1 MLLQEKQIKLKDG
14 RTAVLRSPRE
24 EDAKALVDYMRTTA
38 EETDFL
44 IRCPEE
50 CDLTEEQER
59 QWIRGVRESGSCCA
73 IVCEVDGQ
81 LAGNCEVRFHERIKL
96 RHRGVIGIALLKA
109 YWGLGIGS
117 AMFEQMICIAK
128 DREGVRQLELE
139 FAEGNHRA
147 KALYEKM
154 GFAVVGFKPDAIR
167 LKDGTMLK
175 EFHMVK
181 RL

>member
-73 IVCEVDGQ
+73 IVCEVEGQ

-128 DREGVRQLELE
+128 DREGVRQL
-139 FAEGNHRA
+139 
-147 KALYEKM
+147 
-154 GFAVVGFKPDAIR
+154 
-167 LKDGTMLK
+167 
-175 EFHMVK
+175 
-181 RL
+181 